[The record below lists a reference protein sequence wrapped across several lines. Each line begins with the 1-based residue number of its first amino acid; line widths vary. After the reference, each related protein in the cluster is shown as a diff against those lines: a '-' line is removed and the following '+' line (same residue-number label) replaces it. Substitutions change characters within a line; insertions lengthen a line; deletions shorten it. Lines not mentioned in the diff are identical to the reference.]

1 MKKLP
6 FAWLGSKRA
15 AKQGAGDKAG
25 LLDMGRRLGLPVPA
39 GVVLLHR
46 VYDLLLE
53 AGVIVKENGR
63 SDQLRASRIHCPDPQ
78 WLIQVLHQDV
88 RLPPLRGEMIVRAAF
103 TADDG
108 EPFVP
113 VAPIHNVDFGQPQLV
128 ADVLCGLWTA
138 VADQPDTCRRD
149 LIIQEQVSIRNEGV
163 VFSDPAY
170 QDDLVLV
177 IGEWYSVIGNRY
189 AGDGGQWLLP
199 QLRGGERAGAD
210 LPDVARRLQM
220 LLRGVRRAFGRG
232 SWRVEWADDGKICWL
247 LQVNSP
253 VDAPARV
260 DQFVP
265 LPLSGLPPA
274 RLTPEISEQ
283 IVTACA
289 DLYTLLRRLDKSLPA
304 GRILVRL
311 DEERPYINQSLLI
324 DTLCHWGLPSDPVHT
339 LLRTENYRPFDRQN
353 GRIWRRGLLMVRLAL
368 RQLRTAVQASTEA
381 ARWRQQAEDI
391 NGEETAVVPT
401 IAQLYAAALSARLR
415 LLGPISPDQPHIAQA
430 QAIWREKTAVAIQ
443 ILSEKLVQQS
453 NRQRPVN

>member
-53 AGVIVKENGR
+53 AGVMVKENGR

-108 EPFVP
+108 EPYGP
-113 VAPIHNVDFGQPQLV
+113 VAPIHNVNFDQSQAV
-128 ADVLCGLWTA
+128 ANALCELWTA
-138 VADQPDTCRRD
+138 VANQPDTCRRD
-149 LIIQEQVSIRNEGV
+149 LIIQEQVSIRSEGI

-170 QDDLVLV
+170 QDDLV
-177 IGEWYSVIGNRY
+177 SVIGNRY
-189 AGDGGQWLLP
+189 AAYGGQWLLP
-199 QLRGGERAGAD
+199 QLRGGERTGAD
-210 LPDVARRLQM
+210 LPEVARRLQM

-232 SWRVEWADDGKICWL
+232 SWRVEWADDGEICWL
-247 LQVNSP
+247 LQVNP
-253 VDAPARV
+253 LTHPPARA
-260 DQFVP
+260 DRFVP
-265 LPLSGLPPA
+265 LPLYGLPPA
-274 RLTPEISEQ
+274 RLTPEISQQ

-289 DLYTLLRRLDKSLPA
+289 DLYTLLRRLDKSLPSN
-304 GRILVRL
+304 RVLVNV
-311 DEERPYINQSLLI
+311 EGERPYINQSLLI
-324 DTLCHWGLPSDPVHT
+324 DTLRHWGLPSDPVHT
-339 LLRTENYRPFDRQN
+339 WLGTENYRPFGRQN
-353 GRIWRRGLLMVRLAL
+353 GRIWRRSLLMVRLAL
-368 RQLRTAVQASTEA
+368 RQLWTAVQASTEA
-381 ARWRQQAEDI
+381 ARWRRQAEEID
-391 NGEETAVVPT
+391 GDETAVVPT
-401 IAQLYAAALSARLR
+401 IAQLSAAALSARLR
-415 LLGPISPDQPHIAQA
+415 LFVPISPDQPRIAQA
-430 QAIWREKTAVAIQ
+430 QAIWREETAVAMQ

-453 NRQRPVN
+453 NSQRPVI